1 MLACLAESFVE
12 LTNNKKSLVAKHLN
26 QLDKLIAIST
36 PKEKAD
42 ETENTKTD
50 RYENLPINLHAA
62 LLEPKLDA
70 NSLLA
75 IYTKEKELI
84 QSKLSPGL
92 HLDSKLTSD
101 LIDLY
106 RKNCCNLAQDD
117 PE

>member
-36 PKEKAD
+36 PKEKA
-42 ETENTKTD
+42 ETENTKPD
-50 RYENLPINLHAA
+50 GYLNLPINLHAA

-117 PE
+117 LE

>member
-36 PKEKAD
+36 PKEKA
-42 ETENTKTD
+42 ETENTKG
-50 RYENLPINLHAA
+50 YSNLPINLHAA

-84 QSKLSPGL
+84 
-92 HLDSKLTSD
+92 
-101 LIDLY
+101 
-106 RKNCCNLAQDD
+106 
-117 PE
+117 